1 MSIRKTATGEVL
13 ADSTE
18 DEQQTPQGV
27 RVTGSRQEAWT
38 PEDEAQLATESS
50 ED

>member
-13 ADSTE
+13 AESTE
-18 DEQQTPQGV
+18 DQEQTPQGIQ
-27 RVTGSRQEAWT
+27 VTGSRQEAWT
-38 PEDEAQLATESS
+38 QQDEQDLAIESS